1 MGYADGH
8 PIGIS
13 HLSRIEDEDLRK
25 GAERILRA
33 AALLEDENEGEKE
46 EDWSNSA
53 VYSALARDDAMQRLC
68 VKALDGF
75 IASRDREG

>member
-1 MGYADGH
+1 MVYEITTRLVGLLEH
-8 PIGIS
+8 P
-13 HLSRIEDEDLRK
+13 RK

-33 AALLEDENEGEKE
+33 AALLEDKNEGEKE

-53 VYSALARDDAMQRLC
+53 AYSALARDDAMQRLC
-68 VKALDGF
+68 VKAVDGF